1 MSVAQPLQEDVQA
14 TFCAALVD
22 QWAKLGVRNAFVSP
36 GSRSTPMALALV
48 GNAEFSVEIV
58 HDERSA
64 AFMALGSGLSTGVPA
79 VVLCTSGT
87 AATHFHAAVVE
98 ADLSGVPL
106 IVCTADRPPE
116 LHGIRSAQTIDQQN
130 LYGTTVRRFVDAGV
144 PEWSGRGQWRQM
156 AADVFGAAVG
166 FERGPVHINLPFR
179 EPLVGASRLDDVPSD
194 VETVRDHGAGCV
206 DQIDEIAGLCSATRG
221 VVVAGEG
228 ASADKHVAALAE
240 ELKWP
245 LIADSRSG
253 LQHVESAICHADSI
267 LRGPAV
273 AESLHP
279 DVVLQFGEGPA
290 SKILNQFL
298 HDGKTTVVQVSD
310 RLENRDPY
318 RDVSLQVNAE
328 IGAIAKQ
335 LRKKATGAGNA
346 QYVDRWKVAE
356 SAARLAIYG
365 MTTDELSE
373 PAVACTVAGI
383 ARKGQL
389 IVASS
394 SMPVR
399 DLEWYARIP
408 RGVRVIAN
416 RGANGIDGVLS
427 TAIGAATSTD
437 KTVYV
442 LIGDIAL
449 LHDSSALTALADRN
463 VNMRIVVTNNDGG
476 AIFSFLSQHQLLE
489 RERYEQLFGTPHG
502 TDLVKL
508 CKAHNL
514 KTVEADSLGKLKR
527 ALGGRGVK
535 VVIVRTD
542 RDKNIADHA
551 AINAAV
557 ASAVSSALSR

>member
-1 MSVAQPLQEDVQA
+1 MSDAQPLQEDVQA
-14 TFCAALVD
+14 TFCAALAD
-22 QWAKLGVRNAFVSP
+22 QWAKLGVRHAFVSP
-36 GSRSTPMALALV
+36 GSRSTPLALALAEHDEISV
-48 GNAEFSVEIV
+48 GIV

-64 AFMALGSGLSTGVPA
+64 AFMALGSGIATGVPA

-130 LYGTTVRRFVDAGV
+130 LYGTSVRRFTDAGV
-144 PEWSGRGQWRQM
+144 PEWHSRAKWRQM
-156 AADVFGAAVG
+156 AMDIFAAAVG
-166 FERGPVHINLPFR
+166 FERGPVHINFPFR
-179 EPLVGASRLDDVPSD
+179 EPLVGVSRLEDVPSD
-194 VETVRDHGAGCV
+194 SHTLRDREVGRV
-206 DQIDEIAGLCSATRG
+206 DPVDEIAGLCRAARG
-221 VVVAGEG
+221 LVVAGEG
-228 ASADKHVAALAE
+228 VGADKQVAALAAD
-240 ELKWP
+240 LGWP
-245 LIADSRSG
+245 LLADSRSG
-253 LQHVESAICHADSI
+253 LQHVESAICHADAI
-267 LRGPAV
+267 LRASAT
-273 AESLHP
+273 AESLRP

-290 SKILNQFL
+290 SKVLNQFL
-298 HDGKTTVVQVSD
+298 HDGKATVIQISD
-310 RLENRDPY
+310 RPENRDPF
-318 RDVSLQVNAE
+318 RDVSIQVN
-328 IGAIAKQ
+328 GDLGTIAKQ
-335 LRKKATGAGNA
+335 LRKKATGGENA
-346 QYVDRWKVAE
+346 QFADRWKMAE
-356 SAARLAIYG
+356 SAARRAIVG
-365 MTTDELSE
+365 MTTDVISE
-373 PAVACTVAGI
+373 PAVACAVAGA
-383 ARKGQL
+383 ARKGQV

-427 TAIGAATSTD
+427 TAIGAATTTD

-449 LHDSSALTALADRN
+449 LHDSSALVALADRN

-514 KTVEADSLGKLKR
+514 KTVEVDSLGKLKR
-527 ALGGRGVK
+527 VLGGRGVK
-535 VVIVRTD
+535 VIVVRTD
-542 RDKNIADHA
+542 RDKNIEEHS

-557 ASAVSSALSR
+557 ALAVSSALSH